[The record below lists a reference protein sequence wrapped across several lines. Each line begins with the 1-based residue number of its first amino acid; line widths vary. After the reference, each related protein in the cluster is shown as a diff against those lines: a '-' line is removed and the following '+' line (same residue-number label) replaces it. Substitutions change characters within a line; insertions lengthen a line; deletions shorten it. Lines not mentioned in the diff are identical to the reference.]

1 MGRNVEQNRQL
12 REVQYARILQS
23 SLNLFVGR
31 GFAATRVA
39 DIATDAGVSPGLL
52 YHYFPSK
59 DDILAALLQE
69 SLPKLEAAALDLE
82 ALAMPV
88 ADKLLMALQR
98 LIEGIQTRSDTSK
111 HHLLI
116 AQISTSDALP
126 DVARTILER
135 HALTPSAVME
145 RLFAQGQ
152 REGGVRDGDPR
163 QMAMIFWSLI
173 KGLSIHHA
181 VHGRDL
187 GEPTAEAIAPLFLK

>member
-12 REVQYARILQS
+12 REAQFAGILAS
-23 SLNLFVGR
+23 SLSLFVHR

-39 DIATDAGVSPGLL
+39 DIAAQAGVSPGLL

-69 SLPKLEAAALDLE
+69 ALPRLEAAALELE
-82 ALAMPV
+82 ASSRPV
-88 ADKLLMALQR
+88 ADKLPMALQS
-98 LIEGIQTRSDTSK
+98 LIEGIQTNSDSGK

-116 AQISTSDALP
+116 AQISACDVLP
-126 DVARTILER
+126 DAARAILDNHARTQY
-135 HALTPSAVME
+135 ALME

-152 REGGVRDGDPR
+152 SEGSVRDGDPR
-163 QMAMIFWSLI
+163 QMAMIFWSLV
-173 KGLSIHHA
+173 KGLAIHHA